1 MDNSQASG
9 LLVVILAILLI
20 VIILYFSVKI
30 VKQQTAILVERF
42 GRFQSVRNAGFN
54 LIIPLIDRV
63 AGEVSLKV
71 QQLDVEVETK
81 TKDNVFVRLNISV
94 QFQIIRS
101 GIYRAFYKL
110 TDSRAQITSYVF
122 DTVRA
127 QVPSMRLADVFINKD
142 EVAISIRRDLE
153 NAMQEYGYQ
162 IIKALVTD
170 IDPDR
175 EVKKS
180 MNRINAAER
189 LKTAAEY
196 EAEAE
201 RIKIVAKARA
211 DAESKKLQGQGT
223 ADQRREIARGLEES
237 VDMLNKVGIGSQEA
251 SALFVI
257 TQHYD
262 TLQAIGESGNSSVVL
277 MPNAPNTASDLM
289 SNMIASLNAS
299 EQIKTTEKPKKTQ
312 P

>member
-1 MDNSQASG
+1 MENPQTFNFA
-9 LLVVILAILLI
+9 LI
-20 VIILYFSVKI
+20 IAGIILIIIFLYLSIKI
-30 VKQQTAILVERF
+30 VKQQTAIIIERF
-42 GRFQSVRNAGFN
+42 GKFQSIRQSGFN
-54 LIIPLIDRV
+54 LIIPGIDQV
-63 AGEVSLKV
+63 AGEVSLKI

-94 QFQIIRS
+94 QFQIIRT

-127 QVPSMRLADVFINKD
+127 QVPTMRLDDVFINKD
-142 EVAISIRRDLE
+142 EVAIAIKRELDI
-153 NAMQEYGYQ
+153 AMQEYGYQ

-170 IDPDR
+170 IDPDQ

-189 LKTAAEY
+189 LKTAAEF

-201 RIKIVAKARA
+201 RIKIVAKAKA

-223 ADQRREIARGLEES
+223 ADQRREIAKGLEES

-251 SALFVI
+251 SALIVI

-262 TLQAIGESGNSSVVL
+262 TLQAMGESGNSNVVL
-277 MPNAPNTASDLM
+277 MPNSPNTASDLM
-289 SNMIASLNAS
+289 SNMIASLTAADQINAS
-299 EQIKTTEKPKKTQ
+299 SRKPRK
-312 P
+312 